1 MLPLDTVAKAED
13 ENSSLQTMSQIGR
26 SKRAVGSLAPEFSQ
40 LVARVKTACSMA
52 MNREGQE

>member
-13 ENSSLQTMSQIGR
+13 ENSSRQAMSQIGP
-26 SKRAVGSLAPEFSQ
+26 SKQAVALRVSGFSQ

-52 MNREGQE
+52 MNREDWE